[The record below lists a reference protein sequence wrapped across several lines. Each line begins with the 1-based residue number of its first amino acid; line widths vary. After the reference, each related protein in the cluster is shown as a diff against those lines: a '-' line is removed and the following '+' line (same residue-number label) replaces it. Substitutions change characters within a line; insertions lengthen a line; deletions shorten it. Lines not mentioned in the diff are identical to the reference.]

1 MSRSQIN
8 SARDVVID
16 AGRQLSVALRVGSNA
31 EVHDATV
38 ALDAALTALDAV
50 PLTTRATHGAFPAG
64 ATDTTREA
72 ARLAVPLQ
80 NSARKRI
87 IERVYGQMH
96 VHGVGCTDDEL
107 ERRLHLSHQTLSAA
121 RNFLCGAGWLED
133 SGQRR
138 PTRGKRDA
146 IVWRLTEGAMNQLRE
161 EAIHGS

>member
-8 SARDVVID
+8 SARDAVID
-16 AGRQLSVALRVGSNA
+16 AARDVITALAGWDNDLAGARRRLEQA
-31 EVHDATV
+31 IEH
-38 ALDAALTALDAV
+38 LDAI

-64 ATDTTREA
+64 ASDTTREA

-121 RNFLCGAGWLED
+121 RNFLCEAGWLED